1 MINNKNEEKQQKPRL
16 FELWD
21 EIVNGSEENKKEE
34 KWK

>member
-21 EIVNGSEENKKEE
+21 EIVNGSEEKKKED